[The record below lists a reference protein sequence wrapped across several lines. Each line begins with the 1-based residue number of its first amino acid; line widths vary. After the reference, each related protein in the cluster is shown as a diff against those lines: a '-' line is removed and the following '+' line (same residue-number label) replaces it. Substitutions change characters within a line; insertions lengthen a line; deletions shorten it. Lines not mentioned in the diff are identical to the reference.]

1 MTPPHRIFVGY
12 DPSQQI
18 AYEVLEY
25 SLARHATEPIDVQP
39 IDADRLP
46 SFDRPVD
53 PLASTPFTYTRFLVP
68 WLCDYEG

>member
-25 SLARHATEPIDVQP
+25 SLARHAT
-39 IDADRLP
+39 
-46 SFDRPVD
+46 
-53 PLASTPFTYTRFLVP
+53 
-68 WLCDYEG
+68 